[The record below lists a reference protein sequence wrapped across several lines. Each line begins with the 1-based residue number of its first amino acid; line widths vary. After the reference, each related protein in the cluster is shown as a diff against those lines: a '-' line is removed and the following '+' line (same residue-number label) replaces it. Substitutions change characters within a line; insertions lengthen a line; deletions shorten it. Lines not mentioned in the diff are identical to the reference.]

1 MFFCPKY
8 FVLEMSHLSTAKI
21 VYPSL
26 SEIEARMHQGNSHI
40 ATKTERTFSIEDNL
54 ITIGI

>member
-1 MFFCPKY
+1 
-8 FVLEMSHLSTAKI
+8 MSHLSTAKI